1 MVIWKFKA
9 ITSVNPDPYYEVQQY
24 ILFFFQQVFKL
35 SSRNQSTAIWWSMLV
50 VYLLFFDKPEMETV
64 TLKYWRSIYHE
75 KWNINQ
81 YSIGTN
87 WKGWLAIAKLKPLSL
102 FISPLSM
109 HTKCQKREMK
119 SESDF
124 SLAITPSPL
133 WWFGRLRLL
142 YQSLLTHITKFNSLY
157 CFFSQPIFKLSSRN
171 QNMKIRLVVNACC
184 LFTFFDKLS
193 TGTCRCVHF
202 WVGSLNIPAR
212 SI

>member
-1 MVIWKFKA
+1 MDCLLSRLCCEKCTSSNGNSDSQILAHQLTWNRNEILTSILLVIWKFKA

-102 FISPLSM
+102 WSVLFFKMQYQIYTFCFI
-109 HTKCQKREMK
+109 
-119 SESDF
+119 
-124 SLAITPSPL
+124 
-133 WWFGRLRLL
+133 
-142 YQSLLTHITKFNSLY
+142 
-157 CFFSQPIFKLSSRN
+157 QPILYFIFYIFASHHRDCNIKVCLCMRRNYATFRKLQRQECSRE
-171 QNMKIRLVVNACC
+171 
-184 LFTFFDKLS
+184 S
-193 TGTCRCVHF
+193 
-202 WVGSLNIPAR
+202 
-212 SI
+212 